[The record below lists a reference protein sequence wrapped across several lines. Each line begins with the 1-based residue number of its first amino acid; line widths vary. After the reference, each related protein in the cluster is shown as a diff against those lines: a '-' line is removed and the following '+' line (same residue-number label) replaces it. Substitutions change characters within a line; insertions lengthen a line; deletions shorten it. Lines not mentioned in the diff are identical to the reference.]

1 MALHVCGERRPSIP
15 FKPVWVRPLSRD
27 WSMCCWFFFARLAP
41 GPRLAVGRVV
51 LPPLAPREGRW
62 LTGPC
67 RDGRRVWWARGVAA
81 SGTARGAL
89 ADRPVSRWPPCLVGA
104 RRGRLHV
111 RVRRLSSLPSMTS
124 RTTTLLAGG
133 VCDYFLA
140 LFLSRRGVTY
150 VFIWCV
156 FICV

>member
-1 MALHVCGERRPSIP
+1 VLLI
-15 FKPVWVRPLSRD
+15 
-27 WSMCCWFFFARLAP
+27 FFRAVSP
-41 GPRLAVGRVV
+41 GTTA
-51 LPPLAPREGRW
+51 
-62 LTGPC
+62 
-67 RDGRRVWWARGVAA
+67 GRRARGVAA

-140 LFLSRRGVTY
+140 LFFSR
-150 VFIWCV
+150 
-156 FICV
+156 